1 MGKDLMKD
9 VQEPIQK
16 ASPEVQRIIGR
27 VLEAEKQKI
36 YQERPHLIT
45 DVVAI
50 IKEEVK

>member
-9 VQEPIQK
+9 VQEPIVK
-16 ASPEVQRIIGR
+16 APSDVQRIIKR
-27 VLEAEKQKI
+27 VLEAEREKL
-36 YQERPHLIT
+36 YQDKPHLIA